1 MIERGRGHRK
11 LKALPLSLWG
21 LRSVE
26 LGGIAPRPR
35 WSARMVAAA
44 GVVLIMVGVL
54 AVKLAQLQVYDS
66 MALAGLA
73 RANTVHRVVL
83 QADRGIIYDRHGAPL
98 VQNTP
103 VWNLQIVP
111 GDLPVDA
118 RQRGSELAAIATLT
132 GQPENQLESSL
143 GSADPFAPL
152 RVGPDLTDAQV
163 LSINERLPDLPG
175 VSIAQHAVRTYAE
188 PLIFGH
194 VIGYVGPLDDSD
206 VVRLKPLGYQP
217 DEVVGKVGVE
227 AGLESLLRGTD
238 GWADVEVDARGQ
250 VVKTIAIQPPVA
262 GHSVYLTLDASLQR
276 ATAQALASGLRRD
289 HKTAGASV
297 VLDPQSGEI
306 LAMVSLPAYDTNL
319 FTHGISR
326 ADYNRLVTDPDR
338 PLLNR
343 AIAGQYAPGSTFK
356 MVTAT
361 AGLQE
366 GKITPQTMLG
376 CPSYL
381 SYGGWVY
388 HNWAS
393 WNLGYMNVAK
403 ALAVSCDTFFY
414 QVAAMVGDVTLARYA
429 RAFGFGQAKT
439 IEMPGAQPGLVPD
452 RIWKQLQC
460 EAPDLNSDACRW
472 TLGDTITFGI
482 GQSALLTTP
491 LNQAVYVAALAN
503 GGAVLQPT
511 LVHQVA
517 DASGHL
523 LTTHERQLADTVPAS
538 AATLQ
543 TVREGMREEINRPY
557 NMNYWFR
564 AAGVPADGGGKTG
577 TAQWGGSGLNLPTH
591 AWFVC
596 FAPYTQPDIA
606 LSIFVEQGEL
616 SEVEAAPIGV
626 QIMKFYNGSRAAIH
640 AATPKPSA

>member
-1 MIERGRGHRK
+1 MIDSGR
-11 LKALPLSLWG
+11 LI
-21 LRSVE
+21 E
-26 LGGIAPRPR
+26 LGGAAPRPR
-35 WSARMVAAA
+35 WSVRMVAAA
-44 GVVLIMVGVL
+44 VLVVLMVGVL
-54 AVKLAQLQVYDS
+54 CLKLAQLQVYDS
-66 MALAGLA
+66 ATLAGLA

-83 QADRGIIYDRHGAPL
+83 EADRGIIYDRHGVPL

-103 VWNLQIVP
+103 VWNLEITP
-111 GDLPVDA
+111 ADLPADA
-118 RQRGSELAAIATLT
+118 RVRATELAAIGALT
-132 GQPENQLESSL
+132 GQPEDALQASL
-143 GSADPFAPL
+143 VGADLFSPA
-152 RVGPDLTDAQV
+152 RVGPDLTSAQV
-163 LSINERLPDLPG
+163 LAINERLPELAG
-175 VSIAQHAVRTYAE
+175 VSLAHRGVRTYAD
-188 PLIFGH
+188 PVTFGH
-194 VIGYVGPLDDSD
+194 VIGYVGPLDDED
-206 VVRLKPLGYQP
+206 LKRLKPRGYQP

-227 AGLESLLRGTD
+227 AGLESILRGTN

-250 VVKTIAIQPPVA
+250 IVKTIAMQPPVA
-262 GHSVYLTLDASLQR
+262 GHSVYLTIDSSLQI
-276 ATAQALASGLRRD
+276 ATAQELAAGLRRD

-297 VLDPQSGEI
+297 VIDPQSGEV
-306 LAMVSLPAYDTNL
+306 LALVSLPGYDTNL

-366 GKITPQTMLG
+366 GKINAQTLLS
-376 CPSYL
+376 CPSYM

-393 WNLGYMNVAK
+393 YNLGYMNVAK

-429 RAFGFGQAKT
+429 RAFGFGQAT
-439 IEMPGAQPGLVPD
+439 AIEMPGVQPGIVPD

-460 EAPDLNSDACRW
+460 DAPDLNSDSCRW

-491 LNQAVYVAALAN
+491 LNQAVYAAALAN
-503 GGAVLQPT
+503 GGQVLQPT
-511 LVHQVA
+511 LVHQVR
-517 DASGHL
+517 DAAGALISSQQ
-523 LTTHERQLADTVPAS
+523 RQVTGSVPAS
-538 AATLQ
+538 PANLEA
-543 TVREGMREEINRPY
+543 VREGMRQEINRPY

-564 AAGVPADGGGKTG
+564 VAGVPADGGGKTG
-577 TAQWGGSGLNLPTH
+577 TAQWGGSGLDLPTH
-591 AWFVC
+591 AWFVF
-596 FAPYTQPDIA
+596 FAPYSSPDVA
-606 LSIFVEQGEL
+606 LSIFVERGEL

-626 QIMKFYNGSRAAIH
+626 QIMKFFNGSRASIQV
-640 AATPKPSA
+640 ATPKAPA